1 MSSSSVIQRTT
12 ITLSEPN
19 DWDEW
24 LEVVKAKAEAGKVW
38 GFVNPLLAKEE
49 LTELTKPEV
58 PKAKDVNLEK
68 TTVAELLDIELD
80 ELKLLRYDFKHR
92 LQLFERQDTALS
104 TLKSFIQET
113 ISRTFLP
120 YTFKKEST
128 YDVLVALRQR
138 VAPTD
143 RARKL
148 ELSQRYAKLKK
159 APRSQNIE
167 AWLQTWEQTY
177 MECKE
182 LKLPIV
188 EDNLPLYD
196 FL

>member
-1 MSSSSVIQRTT
+1 MVRE
-12 ITLSEPN
+12 LS
-19 DWDEW
+19 
-24 LEVVKAKAEAGKVW
+24 
-38 GFVNPLLAKEE
+38 
-49 LTELTKPEV
+49 
-58 PKAKDVNLEK
+58 DV
-68 TTVAELLDIELD
+68 ELD

-113 ISRTFLP
+113 ISRKFLP
-120 YTFKKEST
+120 YTFKEST
-128 YDVLVALRQR
+128 HDVLVALRQR

-148 ELSQRYAKLKK
+148 ELSQRYGKLKK

-177 MECKE
+177 TECKQ
-182 LKLPIV
+182 LKIPIV

-196 FL
+196 FLNAVADIAPDFSSVWTVNRNNGIGRHIPSR